1 MRTTRSRRSNGATT
15 AVVHFRH
22 VRTSNETGL
31 FSAHLRNHSIGK
43 MMAQLIVLLA
53 EKPGLEVHVFVPG
66 AVGVDSG
73 NQAGGEGAEKRGGDP
88 IEEALRSRVHHWHQV

>member
-1 MRTTRSRRSNGATT
+1 
-15 AVVHFRH
+15 
-22 VRTSNETGL
+22 
-31 FSAHLRNHSIGK
+31 

-73 NQAGGEGAEKRGGDP
+73 NQAGGGGGGEAGRRSNRGSPTVAGP
-88 IEEALRSRVHHWHQV
+88 SLASGLTLGSRSRYH